1 MGCEACCQEKTIG
14 FRVGKLQVGSMQM
27 NNYFVLLVISI
38 IFHVNNNYVT
48 FYNLEGR
55 KLYAEG
61 THCCLRY
68 IHPIDDKECPVVIG
82 GDYITT
88 ETGTGL
94 VHTAPGHGQ
103 EDYVTGQKY
112 GLPIFSPVDDDGKFT
127 EEAGQFSGLDVLGEG
142 NTAVVKYL
150 DEHLSLIMEESYG
163 KFLLSL
169 IIRILQIIIDYI
181 IIIPLLF

>member
-1 MGCEACCQEKTIG
+1 MRNFHPKDMI
-14 FRVGKLQVGSMQM
+14 
-27 NNYFVLLVISI
+27 NY
-38 IFHVNNNYVT
+38 Y
-48 FYNLEGR
+48 G
-55 KLYAEG
+55 
-61 THCCLRY
+61 LRY
-68 IHPIDDKECPVVIG
+68 THPVDNRECPVVIG

-112 GLPIFSPVDDDGKFT
+112 GLPILSPVDDNGIFT

-150 DEHLSLIMEESYG
+150 DENLSLIMEESYS
-163 KFLLSL
+163 KFFLSSSCSSLTVRSIIIHLLSSWV
-169 IIRILQIIIDYI
+169 
-181 IIIPLLF
+181 LLFPLFF

>member
-1 MGCEACCQEKTIG
+1 MRNFQTKDMI
-14 FRVGKLQVGSMQM
+14 
-27 NNYFVLLVISI
+27 NY
-38 IFHVNNNYVT
+38 Y
-48 FYNLEGR
+48 G
-55 KLYAEG
+55 
-61 THCCLRY
+61 LRY
-68 IHPIDDKECPVVIG
+68 IHPVDNRECPVVVG

-112 GLPIFSPVDDDGKFT
+112 GLPILSPVDDNGIFT

-150 DEHLSLIMEESYG
+150 DENLSLIMEESYR
-163 KFLLSL
+163 KLFRSHHAILLML
-169 IIRILQIIIDYI
+169 NLKKIIHPFVIMG
-181 IIIPLLF
+181 LLFFLI